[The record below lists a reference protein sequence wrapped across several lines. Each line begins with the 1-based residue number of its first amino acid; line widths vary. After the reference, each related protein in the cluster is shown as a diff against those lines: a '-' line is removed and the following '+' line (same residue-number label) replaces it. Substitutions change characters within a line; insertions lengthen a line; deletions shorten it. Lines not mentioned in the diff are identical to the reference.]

1 MTQQDNNPPKQRD
14 PLSPAFFLFTLIFVL
29 AWTTWWLLFTEL
41 VINPRLEAQI
51 LARAKSF
58 PELDQPHFD
67 FFPVIY
73 NQETHM
79 ISPFNTTFDKC
90 FGLSHFYL
98 F

>member
-1 MTQQDNNPPKQRD
+1 MTQQDDNPPKQRN
-14 PLSPAFFLFTLIFVL
+14 PISPAFFLFTLIFIL
-29 AWTTWWLLFTEL
+29 AWSAWWFLFTEL

-98 F
+98 S